1 MKLTP
6 VYARFGLPVT
16 APVGPRTVSA
26 WQRHRQTSAFGAP
39 RMTDIPANKPPY
51 VSASERCP

>member
-1 MKLTP
+1 
-6 VYARFGLPVT
+6 

-26 WQRHRQTSAFGAP
+26 WQRHGQTSAFGAP

>member
-6 VYARFGLPVT
+6 VYAHFGLPV
-16 APVGPRTVSA
+16 AALVGSRTVSA
-26 WQRHRQTSAFGAP
+26 WQRHGQTSVFGAP